1 MQNKATILLKILGLR
16 LLCFLLSYIA
26 PNNQLSAQNETVN
39 WYFGH
44 KAAVHFQSNGP
55 IAILDSQ
62 MNSNGGSASIS
73 DSAGNLL
80 FYTDGVQVWNRNHE
94 VMQNGTN
101 LGSITGY
108 GYSIHPVI
116 IIPKPGTCNLYYIF
130 TVDGRTT
137 NPNYTRVGLRYSIVD
152 MSLDAGLGDI
162 TNDKNIQIAG
172 ASNAAGRLT
181 AVRHGNNKDIWI
193 ISFIYE
199 EGNYAAYLLSE
210 NGITPNP
217 VLSKSL
223 VTLGINLQNPGCI
236 KVSSDGYQLF
246 NYGDY
251 PGVERCDFNFYTG
264 IVSPHYLF
272 ATPGSSSANYSMEF
286 SPNNKYLYL
295 SNVSTVLQYD
305 LTIQEKN
312 AFISSGIAI
321 GNFGPTLSGDYQ
333 LGNDGKIYIAQ
344 YTEAYLG
351 VINYPN
357 LPGISC
363 GFQKNAIDLLG
374 RNNNTTLPSFIPTY
388 FTRFDFTGHCI
399 GDDFSFTPNFNPTPD
414 SIHWSFGDPLSG
426 MADTSTLLSPS
437 HTFTSAGKFTV
448 TVFVRYPDGRT
459 EETSREVTVA
469 GLPQPNLG
477 PDLTI
482 CKGTSVQLNP
492 GNFTSYL
499 WNTGST
505 SQTLNISDTGYYRVE
520 VVNDTGCIN
529 RDTLHLSWFR
539 QAVLDEGN
547 LNIAPTTC
555 NAATGAITGLAVDG
569 LQPLS
574 WEWKNGGGTILGH
587 DPDLY
592 HLPVDNYILSVT
604 DSAGCTTLLKTYTI
618 KNVGDSLIL
627 SVDKQASH
635 CGLDN
640 GSITVNATAGLTDML
655 FYAIDTNQ
663 FMANGGLFT
672 GLPPGDY
679 QVWVKDSLGCKKVYD
694 GNPVQVF
701 QLPGPSVQSIIQDEI
716 NGQSDGSILI
726 TSVLP
731 SDSVWYTANGITQFN
746 NGLFGGLSA
755 GSYTCTVTDAWGCD
769 TSFVLT
775 IANIPSIRL
784 QAIAGD
790 GSACLGNVAV
800 IPLLANHFSHVSA
813 FSSRLKY
820 NRNLV
825 TCQNYLNA
833 NPVLSDS
840 IRVDL
845 FPTLGEIAMT
855 WTGMAPVNLTDG
867 STLLELSF
875 ASLNT
880 GQDSLKWDISPGICT
895 FIDSLG
901 NPIAPEFKQGQVQ
914 VYSIPQATIND
925 PGPVC
930 EGSDLLL
937 LSQYQQ
943 GTGNGTISYQWT
955 GPDGTT
961 GSDPLFYLDKMQS
974 SQAGNWT
981 LTVSDTNHCQS
992 SSSVEVN
999 LIPLPVSGFPAG
1011 KDTLW
1016 FDEMTRL
1023 EALPGYAS
1031 YRWNTGDSTN
1041 SIEVTSEGWYKVIMQ
1056 TEEGCTSSD
1065 SVMMLYSFAP
1075 FTMPNA
1081 FTPDGDGIND
1091 VFRPVT
1097 VPEKVESFSMY
1108 IFDRWGR
1115 QIFATKDLGAGWDG
1129 ALSQSKGAYA
1139 QRDKAAPVG
1148 VYTYIIRYSNSAGE
1162 VKKKTGMVTL
1172 VR

>member
-1 MQNKATILLKILGLR
+1 M
-16 LLCFLLSYIA
+16 
-26 PNNQLSAQNETVN
+26 
-39 WYFGH
+39 
-44 KAAVHFQSNGP
+44 
-55 IAILDSQ
+55 
-62 MNSNGGSASIS
+62 
-73 DSAGNLL
+73 
-80 FYTDGVQVWNRNHE
+80 
-94 VMQNGTN
+94 
-101 LGSITGY
+101 
-108 GYSIHPVI
+108 I
-116 IIPKPGTCNLYYIF
+116 IVPKPGSINLFYIF

-152 MSLDAGLGDI
+152 ITLDAGLGDI
-162 TNDKNIQIAG
+162 TNDKNIQVAN

-193 ISFIYE
+193 ITFLYE
-199 EGNYAAYLLSE
+199 EGNYAAYLLTE
-210 NGITPNP
+210 NGLNPNP
-217 VLSKSL
+217 IKSKSL

-236 KVSSDGYQLF
+236 KVSSDGRQLF

-251 PGVERCDFNFYTG
+251 PGVERCDFNLYTG
-264 IVSPHYLF
+264 LVSINYLF
-272 ATPGSSSANYSMEF
+272 TTPGSSSANYSLEF
-286 SPNNKYLYL
+286 SPNNKFLYL
-295 SNVSTVLQYD
+295 SDVSTVHQYD
-305 LTIQEKN
+305 VSIQEKN
-312 AFISSGIAI
+312 AFISSAIAI

-363 GFQKNAIDLLG
+363 GFQKNAVDLLG

-399 GDDFSFTPNFNPTPD
+399 GDIFNFTPNFNPPPD

-426 MADTSTLLSPS
+426 MADTSTLHSPS

-477 PDLTI
+477 PDLTV
-482 CKGTSVQLNP
+482 CKGTSIQLSP
-492 GNFTSYL
+492 GSFTSYL
-499 WNTGST
+499 WNTSVGSP
-505 SQTLNISDTGYYRVE
+505 TLTIADTGYYWVE

-539 QAVLDEGN
+539 QPTIDEGN

-555 NAATGAITGLAVDG
+555 NAATGAITGLVVDG
-569 LQPLS
+569 LPPLTIT
-574 WEWKNGGGTILGH
+574 WKNGGGTILGH

-592 HLPVDNYILSVT
+592 HLPVDNYFLSVT
-604 DSAGCTTLLKTYTI
+604 DSAGCTTQLKTYTI

-627 SVDKQASH
+627 SVDRQDSH
-635 CGLDN
+635 CSLNN

-663 FMANGGLFT
+663 FLANGGLFT
-672 GLPPGDY
+672 GLPPGSY

-726 TSVLP
+726 STLLP
-731 SDSVWYTANGITQFN
+731 ADSLWYTVNGTTQLN

-755 GSYTCTVTDAWGCD
+755 GSYTCKVTDAWGCD
-769 TSFVLT
+769 TTFVLT
-775 IANIPSIRL
+775 LANIPSVRL

-800 IPLLANHFSHVSA
+800 LPLTANHFNRVHSFQA
-813 FSSRLKY
+813 RLSY
-820 NRNLV
+820 DRTLV

-833 NPVLSDS
+833 SPVLSDS
-840 IRVDL
+840 LVVDL
-845 FPTLGEIAMT
+845 FPTLGEVSLR
-855 WTGMAPVNLTDG
+855 WKGSSPVSLPNG
-867 STLLELSF
+867 ANLLELSF
-875 ASLNT
+875 ASVQT
-880 GQDSLKWDISPGICT
+880 GQGAVQWDISPGICI
-895 FIDSLG
+895 FLDSLG
-901 NPIAPEFKQGQVQ
+901 STLPAEFSPGQVR
-914 VYSIPQATIND
+914 VYSIPQATITD

-937 LSQYQQ
+937 LSHYQQ

-955 GPDGTT
+955 GPDGTGGT
-961 GSDPLFYLDKMQS
+961 DPLFYLDEIQS
-974 SQAGNWT
+974 AQAGNWT

-992 SSSVEVN
+992 SSSLEVN
-999 LIPLPVSGFPAG
+999 IISLPVSGFPAD

-1016 FDEMTRL
+1016 FDEITRL

-1031 YRWNTGDSTN
+1031 YRWNTGDST
-1041 SIEVTSEGWYKVIMQ
+1041 SSVLVTSEGWYRVIMQ

-1065 SVMMLYSFAP
+1065 SLMMLYSFAP

-1081 FTPDGDGIND
+1081 FTPDGDGKND
-1091 VFRPVT
+1091 AFRPVT
-1097 VPEKVESFSMY
+1097 LPEKVQSFSMY
-1108 IFDRWGR
+1108 IYDRWGR
-1115 QIFATKDLGAGWDG
+1115 QVFATKDLGNGWNGIIDG
-1129 ALSQSKGAYA
+1129 NP
-1139 QRDKAAPVG
+1139 APLG
-1148 VYTYIIRYSNSAGE
+1148 VYTYIISYSNQAGE
-1162 VKKKTGMVTL
+1162 VRKKTGMVTL

>member
-1 MQNKATILLKILGLR
+1 MIIFDCNSFCKNSIKGEILFPLILLIS
-16 LLCFLLSYIA
+16 LCT
-26 PNNQLSAQNETVN
+26 SAQKESYN
-39 WYFGH
+39 WMFGS
-44 KAAVHFQSNGP
+44 KAGITFNASPPSG
-55 IAILDSQ
+55 LLTSQ
-62 MNSNGGSASIS
+62 MDVIAGCATIS

-80 FYTDGVQVWNRNHE
+80 FYTNGIDVWNRNNIR
-94 VMQNGTN
+94 MPN
-101 LGSITGY
+101 GY
-108 GYSIHPVI
+108 GLKGDPVRSTQSAI
-116 IIPKPGTCNLYYIF
+116 IIPKPASKEIYYIF
-130 TVDGRTT
+130 TVDASYHDPGD
-137 NPNYTRVGLRYSIVD
+137 PPDGLNYSIID
-152 MSLDAGLGDI
+152 LTANNGLGDVI
-162 TNDKNIQIAG
+162 QKNISLNPYAFEK
-172 ASNAAGRLT
+172 LT
-181 AVRHGNNKDIWI
+181 ACIHKNNTDVWVVSREFYDAK
-193 ISFIYE
+193 YV
-199 EGNYAAYLLSE
+199 AYLVTSSGVSSVAVE
-210 NGITPNP
+210 SP
-217 VLSKSL
+217 SL
-223 VTLGINLQNPGCI
+223 IYYGINEWVKGYLRFNPAGNLLIDVGAFDDNELSHFDYSTGFIQPIFKFYVPLQ
-236 KVSSDGYQLF
+236 S
-246 NYGDY
+246 YG
-251 PGVERCDFNFYTG
+251 T
-264 IVSPHYLF
+264 
-272 ATPGSSSANYSMEF
+272 EF
-286 SPNNKYLYL
+286 SPDSKYLYITGL
-295 SNVSTVLQYD
+295 SSTTNKILQYD
-305 LTIQEKN
+305 LTNLDPIIFKNSYRIISAYEGGAIQS
-312 AFISSGIAI
+312 A
-321 GNFGPTLSGDYQ
+321 P
-333 LGNDGKIYIAQ
+333 DGKLYVAREDIGW
-344 YTEAYLG
+344 LG
-351 VINYPN
+351 VINRPSQFDTNCQYRPN
-357 LPGISC
+357 GVFLEGRLCKKGLPTFVQNYFLRFTFIGTC
-363 GFQKNAIDLLG
+363 AGQ
-374 RNNNTTLPSFIPTY
+374 SFV
-388 FTRFDFTGHCI
+388 
-399 GDDFSFTPNFNPTPD
+399 FTPNFNPTPD

-448 TVFVRYPDGRT
+448 TVFVHYPDGRT

-539 QAVLDEGN
+539 QPTIDESK
-547 LNIAPTTC
+547 LNVAPTTC
-555 NAATGAITGLAVDG
+555 NAATGAITGIVVDG
-569 LQPLS
+569 LQPVIY
-574 WEWKNGGGTILGH
+574 EWKNGGGTILGH

-604 DSAGCTTLLKTYTI
+604 DSAGCTTQLKTYTI

-635 CGLDN
+635 CGLNN
-640 GSITVNATAGLTDML
+640 GSITVNATAGLADML

-694 GNPVQVF
+694 GNPVQVL

-731 SDSVWYTANGITQFN
+731 SDSLWYTVNGITQIN

-800 IPLLANHFSHVSA
+800 VPLLANHFSHVSA

-974 SQAGNWT
+974 SQTGNWT

-999 LIPLPVSGFPAG
+999 LIPLPVSGFPAD

-1016 FDEMTRL
+1016 FDEMTNL

-1031 YRWNTGDSTN
+1031 YRWNTGDST
-1041 SIEVTSEGWYKVIMQ
+1041 SSVLVTSEGWYRVTMQ
-1056 TEEGCTSSD
+1056 TEEGCTATD

-1129 ALSQSKGAYA
+1129 RFDYA

-1148 VYTYIIRYSNSAGE
+1148 VYTYIIRYSNQAGE
-1162 VKKKTGMVTL
+1162 VRKKTGMVTL